1 VIGISKTYAMKSKLG
16 KGLFFLVFSMA
27 SLFIV
32 FACDADTRG
41 IADNNDT
48 LSNQMKITIGTAVF
62 TATLL
67 DNETARA
74 WKSMLPLTLN
84 MSELNENEKYFHFP
98 DDLPANASNPRTIHA
113 GDLMLW
119 GANSLVI
126 FYETFS
132 TSYSYT
138 PIGSID
144 DPSGLALA
152 LGSGSVTV
160 KFELE

>member
-1 VIGISKTYAMKSKLG
+1 MIGVSKTYVMKSKRG
-16 KGLFFLVFSMA
+16 KGLFFLVFSIA
-27 SLFIV
+27 SLFSV
-32 FACDADTRG
+32 FACDADIRG
-41 IADNNDT
+41 IADNADT
-48 LSNQMKITIGTAVF
+48 LSNQMKLTIGTAVF

-74 WKSMLPLTLN
+74 LKAMLPLTLN
-84 MSELNENEKYFHFP
+84 MSELNGNEKYFHFP
-98 DDLPANASNPRTIHA
+98 DDLPANASNLRTIHS

-119 GANSLVI
+119 RANSLVL

-132 TSYSYT
+132 TSYSYS

-160 KFELE
+160 RFELD